1 MANTSLQA
9 VIAACLS
16 GYAEHHPLGAHEWQV
31 CHHILDCRTAA
42 LGGFALAC
50 DHCGDCPFLYHAC
63 RDRHGPRCQ
72 RRASEEWVERQRA
85 AVLPVTYHHLVFT
98 LPDTLNGWVEVHPE
112 VIYSLLFAT
121 VWATLSAFGED
132 PKRLDGQLGMTAML
146 HTWGQTLVRHVHLH
160 CLVPGGACGADG
172 TWHPAKS
179 TSLFPVR
186 ALSRHF
192 RGGLVSRLRRAYQD
206 GRLTRITAPEVERVL
221 NALMQP
227 EWVVYAKPCL
237 ARTDTVIAYLGRYSH
252 RIALS
257 DRRLLNFDEE
267 DNTVD
272 VRYQDYRDGRR
283 HQVMTLTGEELIR
296 RFLLQVLPKGF
307 MRVRHFDFLA
317 NRCRA
322 RCLALIRTALAA
334 PAPEPAAA
342 PAVTAPGDGYPCPKC
357 RTGRLQVTLHL
368 AGDERACPGLSTRA
382 QVTLGQAARGRR
394 SRSPPRWKRVYNRP
408 EIACGSA
415 LRPPRMPALRRSDRC
430 PPAERPPGT
439 DRRPWA
445 QGYNPLSLK
454 KAASAAGTVPGSD

>member
-16 GYAEHHPLGAHEWQV
+16 GYAEHHPLGPHEWQV

-112 VIYSLLFAT
+112 VIYSLLFET

-132 PKRLDGQLGMTAML
+132 PKRLDGQLGMTAMR

-267 DNTVD
+267 DHTVD

-296 RFLLQVLPKGF
+296 RFLLHVLPKGF
-307 MRVRHFDFLA
+307 MRVRHFGFLA

-322 RCLALIRTALAA
+322 RCLTLIRTALAA
-334 PAPEPAAA
+334 PPPEPAAE
-342 PAVTAPGDGYPCPKC
+342 PKPTAPFDGYPCPKC
-357 RTGRLQVTLHL
+357 RTGRLHVTAHL
-368 AGDERACPGLSTRA
+368 APLRR
-382 QVTLGQAARGRR
+382 GQGV
-394 SRSPPRWKRVYNRP
+394 P
-408 EIACGSA
+408 
-415 LRPPRMPALRRSDRC
+415 LMPAI
-430 PPAERPPGT
+430 G
-439 DRRPWA
+439 
-445 QGYNPLSLK
+445 
-454 KAASAAGTVPGSD
+454 